1 MTHQY
6 KLSVVGHAS
15 SILIYRAIG
24 VETHGVADKAEAR
37 SVVEALASEDKG
49 DEQKTPVYAII
60 FVEENFYKDLPPE
73 LIEKFTRRPLP
84 AVIPVPSPDSGK
96 DSFAKQRL
104 STIVEKAVGSDI
116 LS

>member
-1 MTHQY
+1 MTHQF

-24 VETHGVADKAEAR
+24 VETHAVSDAESAR
-37 SVVEALASEDKG
+37 EAVEKLANESLG
-49 DEQKTPVYAII
+49 DEQNTPAYAVI
-60 FVEENFYKDLPPE
+60 FVEENFYQDLPLD

-96 DSFAKQRL
+96 ESFAKKRL
-104 STIVEKAVGSDI
+104 SLIVEKAVGSDI
-116 LS
+116 FN